1 MVVRQIALS
10 LTSLTGTYVNRNK
23 RSIVTALLVLVVVA
37 VAVHFGFLVAVAPFA
52 LGAVI
57 TQNAP
62 PLPQGEVWVNKPG
75 AVNDFV
81 RTNIMDFDGMPSEDY
96 FKYFGGG
103 RRIKYAQ
110 DHTRWHARLWAP
122 ATTITAS
129 GQGYDFFQK
138 MAGDSETSLD
148 GGTNLVI
155 DDYLT
160 NMADAGR
167 MEKGSTFIVHAIG
180 IKCIVPHREF
190 NAFTALE
197 PVSAAVTVT
206 DTSSATAHILALDRG
221 AIFEFTR
228 GSGTGRQHLAQGSL
242 LDFPSQGKVGGIA
255 SGNTV
260 EGYMSNG
267 EGFVYPLR
275 EVIVLDEGRQF
286 KLTMKTYRALL
297 SVLNVEVRPILYGTL
312 IRTV

>member
-1 MVVRQIALS
+1 MLSKYIGNHKSQLILS
-10 LTSLTGTYVNRNK
+10 LLM
-23 RSIVTALLVLVVVA
+23 
-37 VAVHFGFLVAVAPFA
+37 LVAALVAHFA
-52 LGAVI
+52 FGLDAAAMGLTFGAVV
-57 TQNAP
+57 TQGAP
-62 PLPQGEVWVNKPG
+62 PLGEGEAWVNRPG
-75 AVNDFV
+75 ALNDFV
-81 RTNIMDFDGMPSEDY
+81 RTNIMDFDGMPTEDY
-96 FKYFGGG
+96 FKYYGGG
-103 RRIKYAQ
+103 RRIKFAQ

-122 ATTITAS
+122 NTTIAAS

-138 MAGDSETSLD
+138 MAGDAEKSLD
-148 GGTNLVI
+148 GGTDLVI
-155 DDYLT
+155 DDYLS

-180 IKCIVPHREF
+180 IKCIIPHREF
-190 NAFTALE
+190 NAFTGLE
-197 PVSAAVTVT
+197 PVSAVVTAT
-206 DTSSATAHILALDRG
+206 DTSSATAHILTLDRG
-221 AIFEFTR
+221 AVFEFSR
-228 GSGTGRQHLAQGSL
+228 GSGVGAQQLAQGSL

-286 KLTMKTYRALL
+286 RLTMKTYRAML
-297 SVLNVEVRPILYGTL
+297 SVLNVEIRPILYGTL